1 MNVHPLIV
9 HFPIAL
15 LTVGAASE
23 YIGFAF
29 RKDLGSNLGYVLLLV
44 GTVSIIAAAYTGDS
58 NAETAADIAEI
69 EESLEQHEDLGT
81 AGTWIAVALSLFR
94 THLLFKKQFTGT
106 ARKFC
111 LVLYL
116 AVAVLVAA
124 SGYTGGHLVFHF
136 GAGTRIAQ
144 PPAN

>member
-15 LTVGAASE
+15 LVVGATSE

-29 RKDLGSNLGYVLLLV
+29 RKELGSKLGYVLLLI
-44 GTVSIIAAAYTGDS
+44 GTISIIAAAYTGDS
-58 NAETAADIAEI
+58 NAEAAAVIMGI

-81 AGTWIAVALSLFR
+81 AGTWIAVALTLLR
-94 THLLFKKQFTGT
+94 THLLFKKQFTGA

-116 AVAVLVAA
+116 TVAVLVAA

-136 GAGTRIAQ
+136 GAGTRIVR